1 MVNETRTRAIGLVG
15 LATLLAVAASAVPAG
30 DLGAVPAAAQ
40 NRLGGATAADCTFP
54 VLAIGTWTEGEASA
68 ETTTSNLSFRFEGID
83 TEDATAEAVGPFGVS
98 HIITRLSGQYL
109 HFLQMFQAGPLY
121 TTTILNQETGDGTF
135 LAVHT
140 RHEYTQI
147 SLPGFTSRPEQ
158 YYGECELTW

>member
-1 MVNETRTRAIGLVG
+1 MPNSRQFRALGLVG
-15 LATLLAVAASAVPAG
+15 PAALLLAAGAAMTEA
-30 DLGAVPAAAQ
+30 PAAAQ
-40 NRLGGATAADCTFP
+40 SRLAGVTAADCTFP
-54 VLAIGTWTEGEASA
+54 VLATGTWTDGEAGA
-68 ETTTSNLSFRFEGID
+68 ETTTSDLSFRFEAID

-121 TTTILNQETGDGTF
+121 TTTILNQETRDDTF

>member
-1 MVNETRTRAIGLVG
+1 MPNRRRIRALGLVG
-15 LATLLAVAASAVPAG
+15 LALLLGVAAVLAA
-30 DLGAVPAAAQ
+30 ARPAAQRGLA
-40 NRLGGATAADCTFP
+40 GVTAADCTFP
-54 VLAIGTWTEGEASA
+54 VLATGTWTDGEPSA
-68 ETTTSNLSFRFEGID
+68 EATTSDLSFRFEAID
-83 TEDATAEAVGPFGVS
+83 TEDSTAEAVGRFGVS

-109 HFLQMFQAGPLY
+109 HFMQIFQAGPLY
-121 TTTILNQETGDGTF
+121 TTTILNQETRDDTF

>member
-1 MVNETRTRAIGLVG
+1 MPNSRWIPALGLLG
-15 LATLLAVAASAVPAG
+15 LAVVVSAVVG
-30 DLGAVPAAAQ
+30 WGESVVTPAAAQ
-40 NRLGGATAADCTFP
+40 NRLAGVTAADCTFL
-54 VLAIGTWTEGEASA
+54 VLATGTWTDGEASA
-68 ETTTSNLSFRFEGID
+68 ETTTSDLSFRFEGID

-121 TTTILNQETGDGTF
+121 STTILNQETRDDTF

>member
-1 MVNETRTRAIGLVG
+1 MPNSRWNRALGLVG
-15 LATLLAVAASAVPAG
+15 LAVLLAAAATPVGVRLAAP
-30 DLGAVPAAAQ
+30 VAAQ
-40 NRLGGATAADCTFP
+40 NRLAGVTAADCTFP
-54 VLAIGTWTEGEASA
+54 VLATGTWTDGEASA
-68 ETTTSNLSFRFEGID
+68 ETTTSNLSIRFEAID

-121 TTTILNQETGDGTF
+121 STTILNQETRDDTF

>member
-1 MVNETRTRAIGLVG
+1 MPNSRQTRALGLLG
-15 LATLLAVAASAVPAG
+15 LAAVVLAGVAAMTEAHV
-30 DLGAVPAAAQ
+30 AAQ
-40 NRLGGATAADCTFP
+40 NRLAGVTIAACTFP
-54 VLAIGTWTEGEASA
+54 VLATGTWTAEGEPQA
-68 ETTTSNLSFRFEGID
+68 EATTSDLSFRFEGID

-121 TTTILNQETGDGTF
+121 TTTILNQEQGDDTF